1 MGTQSVRGLSL
12 LFSLVL
18 LASSCQNLRPSPADG
33 VYLSASG
40 SSLTLQGGHC
50 VRATISSGSVTS
62 YGETPRTW
70 TASGDIQTSGT
81 FPDYEYSYT
90 DGEVSWRIAATFN
103 TRTDFTASVYIEQGD
118 SKTFA
123 PELHFELQAQ

>member
-1 MGTQSVRGLSL
+1 MGKKPIA
-12 LFSLVL
+12 L
-18 LASSCQNLRPSPADG
+18 LAFLLAVSCQALRTSPADG
-33 VYLSASG
+33 VFRGFG
-40 SSLTLQGGHC
+40 SSLELQGGRC
-50 VRATISSGSVTS
+50 IRATLSEGSVTS

-103 TRTDFTASVYIEQGD
+103 TRTDFTASVYIEHGD

>member
-1 MGTQSVRGLSL
+1 MGKKPIA
-12 LFSLVL
+12 L
-18 LASSCQNLRPSPADG
+18 LAFLLAVSCQALRTSPADG
-33 VYLSASG
+33 VFRGFG
-40 SSLTLQGGHC
+40 SSLELQGGRC
-50 VRATISSGSVTS
+50 VRATLSEGFVTS

-103 TRTDFTASVYIEQGD
+103 TRTDFTASVYIEHGD

>member
-1 MGTQSVRGLSL
+1 M
-12 LFSLVL
+12 L
-18 LASSCQNLRPSPADG
+18 LALLLAVSCQALRTSPADG
-33 VYLSASG
+33 VFRGAG
-40 SSLTLQGGHC
+40 SSLELQGGRC
-50 VRATISSGSVTS
+50 IRATLSEGSVTS

-103 TRTDFTASVYIEQGD
+103 TRTDFTASVYIEHGD

>member
-1 MGTQSVRGLSL
+1 MGKKPIA
-12 LFSLVL
+12 L
-18 LASSCQNLRPSPADG
+18 LAFLLAVSCQALRTSPADG
-33 VYLSASG
+33 VFRGFG
-40 SSLTLQGGHC
+40 SSLELQGGRC
-50 VRATISSGSVTS
+50 IRATLSEGSVTS

-70 TASGDIQTSGT
+70 TASGDIQTSGS

-103 TRTDFTASVYIEQGD
+103 TRTDFTASVYIEHGD

>member
-1 MGTQSVRGLSL
+1 MGKKPIA
-12 LFSLVL
+12 L
-18 LASSCQNLRPSPADG
+18 LAFLLAVSCQTSPADG
-33 VYLSASG
+33 VFQGAG
-40 SSLTLQGGHC
+40 SSLELQGGQC
-50 VRATISSGSVTS
+50 IRATLSEGFVTS

-90 DGEVSWRIAATFN
+90 DGEVSWHIAATFN
-103 TRTDFTASVYIEQGD
+103 TRTDFTASVYIEHGD

-123 PELHFELQAQ
+123 PDLHFELQTQ

>member
-1 MGTQSVRGLSL
+1 MGKKPIA
-12 LFSLVL
+12 L
-18 LASSCQNLRPSPADG
+18 LAFLLAVSCQALRTYPADG
-33 VYLSASG
+33 VFQGAG
-40 SSLTLQGGHC
+40 SSLELQGGQC
-50 VRATISSGSVTS
+50 IRATLSEGFVTS

-90 DGEVSWRIAATFN
+90 DGEVSWHIAATFN
-103 TRTDFTASVYIEQGD
+103 TRTDFTASVYIEHGD

-123 PELHFELQAQ
+123 PDLHFELQTQ

>member
-1 MGTQSVRGLSL
+1 MGKKPIA
-12 LFSLVL
+12 L
-18 LASSCQNLRPSPADG
+18 LALLLAVSCQALRTSPADG
-33 VYLSASG
+33 VFRGAG
-40 SSLTLQGGHC
+40 SSLELQGGRC
-50 VRATISSGSVTS
+50 IRATLSEGSVTS

-90 DGEVSWRIAATFN
+90 DGEVSWHIAATFN
-103 TRTDFTASVYIEQGD
+103 TRTDFTASVYIEHGD

>member
-1 MGTQSVRGLSL
+1 MGKKPIA
-12 LFSLVL
+12 L
-18 LASSCQNLRPSPADG
+18 LAFLLAVSCQALRTSPADG
-33 VYLSASG
+33 VFRGFG
-40 SSLTLQGGHC
+40 SSLELQGGRC
-50 VRATISSGSVTS
+50 IRAAVLVIAAGILMMIFQDQK
-62 YGETPRTW
+62 TPRTW

-103 TRTDFTASVYIEQGD
+103 TRTDFTASVYIEHGD

>member
-1 MGTQSVRGLSL
+1 MGKKPIA
-12 LFSLVL
+12 L
-18 LASSCQNLRPSPADG
+18 LALLLAVSCQALRTSPADG
-33 VYLSASG
+33 VFRGAG
-40 SSLTLQGGHC
+40 SSLELQGGRC
-50 VRATISSGSVTS
+50 IRATLSEGSVTS

-90 DGEVSWRIAATFN
+90 DGEVSWHIAATFN
-103 TRTDFTASVYIEQGD
+103 TRTDFTASVYIEHGD
-118 SKTFA
+118 SKSFA